1 MLTFGQPRLRTGR
14 LHCRVNHF
22 LMSTGGNHILCHQ
35 HFLADRTVLAFRLA
49 RFCTGRGHC
58 LVNHFLM
65 TTGGNLLLCYQHF
78 LADRAM
84 LALGQARLCTG
95 RLHCRI
101 DHFLVTTGGNLLL
114 CYQHFLADRAVLT
127 FGQAR
132 LCTGRLHCLVNDHLV
147 PLGGDCFLLCSCGLA
162 AVRILERS
170 VAAGADIIF
179 MVTGFCMGRFLGLHL
194 FRGVSQRRNGNLIQ
208 CGGYRSLRIGE
219 EHPAGAA
226 FPVFPI
232 THFLTG
238 CLLLRNRDDTVRLL
252 RRFLPDCKNIL
263 ALRAAFALCQSGAGT
278 GGLHCR
284 LDNNCMLGAV
294 PGQRLEGQV
303 DTGSIGLHKCV
314 HLRARIA
321 IHGNVHLSGVICVK
335 RMSIIVII
343 QGIEL
348 DVGVREPHFGQ
359 LVAAFKEIGTNIAAF
374 HCRFCQIGALA
385 EHTVAAAFPV
395 EALVQ
400 LYRAGNSD
408 PGQSVASHKD
418 EVARYDHPISELYLV
433 QSITIGKTI
442 VPKNKRCIRRSGFL
456 RTENDLLHARTPKG
470 IFPNFRNIRPNANLF
485 YSTAVLI
492 PWGIAGAAVIRH
504 CTAAGNFQHA
514 ILHQGPS
521 QVTSA
526 APRCDALI
534 LHLEVKRR
542 IQKCAVVAC
551 IIVNIHPF
559 PLCLCSTV
567 VHGFQNRAII
577 KGTYFN
583 TRYTIWNCNLGQLGT
598 ILECSGLNACYAL
611 RDFHFTQS
619 AAGKRIAA
627 NAAHGAGNADLR
639 QRRTPR
645 KSTVSNAAHGIGNAD
660 LRQRRTPRKN
670 TVSNAAHSTGN
681 ADLRQRRT
689 PIKSTV
695 ADTRH
700 AIRYRDIRHAIAVGK
715 CIISYI
721 LNTRAK
727 NHLFYLVGIAI
738 PGCRIISTGRRIV
751 IIGNSSGSGDRQHFV
766 VVDRPCQII
775 PTLSGKN
782 TGAVDRH
789 VAPKACI
796 PGCNML
802 PAGIRSA
809 IVNIRQLLA
818 GIKDTISNSCHTLGN
833 RNTFHGLAGIEA
845 ILIQFRHTVRNGNAG
860 HICAFLKC
868 AFADRGHAF
877 RNNNPPDARAP
888 AMPRCAS
895 RGIGIHLSGS
905 RNRQRSVA

>member
-1 MLTFGQPRLRTGR
+1 MLALGHARLRAGR
-14 LHCRVNHF
+14 LHRRV
-22 LMSTGGNHILCHQ
+22 
-35 HFLADRTVLAFRLA
+35 D
-49 RFCTGRGHC
+49 
-58 LVNHFLM
+58 HFLM
-65 TTGGNLLLCYQHF
+65 TTGGNLLLCHQHF

-95 RLHCRI
+95 RFHRLVN
-101 DHFLVTTGGNLLL
+101 HFLMATGGNLLL
-114 CYQHFLADRAVLT
+114 CHQHFLADRAMLS

-132 LCTGRLHCLVNDHLV
+132 LCTGRLHRRVNDHLV

-219 EHPAGAA
+219 ELPAGAA

-232 THFLTG
+232 AHFLTG

-263 ALRAAFALCQSGAGT
+263 ALRAVFARCQTGAGT

-408 PGQSVASHKD
+408 LGQSAAAHKD
-418 EVARYDHPISELYLV
+418 GVARYDHPISELYLV
-433 QSITIGKTI
+433 QKITIGKTI

-456 RTENDLLHARTPKG
+456 CTENDLLHARTPKG
-470 IFPNFRNIRPNANLF
+470 IFPNFRNICPNANLF
-485 YSTAVLI
+485 YSTAVPM
-492 PWGIAGAAVIRH
+492 PWGIAGVAVIRH

-521 QVTSA
+521 QITSA

-551 IIVNIHPF
+551 IIVNMHPF

-695 ADTRH
+695 SNAAHSTGNADLRQRRTPIKSTVADTRH
-700 AIRYRDIRHAIAVGK
+700 AIRYRDIRHAIAAGK
-715 CIISYI
+715 RIISYI
-721 LNTRAK
+721 LNTRAE

-738 PGCRIISTGRRIV
+738 PGRRIISTGRRIV

-833 RNTFHGLAGIEA
+833 RNTFHGLAGRKA
-845 ILIQFRHTVRNGNAG
+845 ILIQFRHTARNENAG

-868 AFADRGHAF
+868 VFADGGYAF
-877 RNNNPPDARAP
+877 RNSNLPDLRAP
-888 AMPRCAS
+888 AIPRCVP
-895 RGIGIHLSGS
+895 RGIGSHLSGS
-905 RNRQRSVA
+905 RNRQRSVVA

>member
-1 MLTFGQPRLRTGR
+1 M
-14 LHCRVNHF
+14 
-22 LMSTGGNHILCHQ
+22 
-35 HFLADRTVLAFRLA
+35 
-49 RFCTGRGHC
+49 
-58 LVNHFLM
+58 
-65 TTGGNLLLCYQHF
+65 
-78 LADRAM
+78 
-84 LALGQARLCTG
+84 
-95 RLHCRI
+95 
-101 DHFLVTTGGNLLL
+101 
-114 CYQHFLADRAVLT
+114 
-127 FGQAR
+127 
-132 LCTGRLHCLVNDHLV
+132 
-147 PLGGDCFLLCSCGLA
+147 
-162 AVRILERS
+162 
-170 VAAGADIIF
+170 
-179 MVTGFCMGRFLGLHL
+179 
-194 FRGVSQRRNGNLIQ
+194 
-208 CGGYRSLRIGE
+208 
-219 EHPAGAA
+219 
-226 FPVFPI
+226 
-232 THFLTG
+232 
-238 CLLLRNRDDTVRLL
+238 
-252 RRFLPDCKNIL
+252 
-263 ALRAAFALCQSGAGT
+263 
-278 GGLHCR
+278 
-284 LDNNCMLGAV
+284 
-294 PGQRLEGQV
+294 
-303 DTGSIGLHKCV
+303 
-314 HLRARIA
+314 
-321 IHGNVHLSGVICVK
+321 
-335 RMSIIVII
+335 
-343 QGIEL
+343 
-348 DVGVREPHFGQ
+348 
-359 LVAAFKEIGTNIAAF
+359 
-374 HCRFCQIGALA
+374 
-385 EHTVAAAFPV
+385 
-395 EALVQ
+395 
-400 LYRAGNSD
+400 
-408 PGQSVASHKD
+408 
-418 EVARYDHPISELYLV
+418 
-433 QSITIGKTI
+433 
-442 VPKNKRCIRRSGFL
+442 
-456 RTENDLLHARTPKG
+456 HARTPKG
-470 IFPNFRNIRPNANLF
+470 IFPNFRNICPNANLF
-485 YSTAVLI
+485 YSTAVPI
-492 PWGIAGAAVIRH
+492 PWGIAVAAVIRH
-504 CTAAGNFQHA
+504 FAAAGNFQHA

-551 IIVNIHPF
+551 IIVNMHPF

-577 KGTYFN
+577 KGTCFN

-598 ILECSGLNACYAL
+598 ILECSALNACYAL

-645 KSTVSNAAHGIGNAD
+645 KNTVSNAAHGIGNAD

-670 TVSNAAHSTGN
+670 TVSNAAHGVGDDDLRQSIAALKSTVANAAHGTGN

-796 PGCNML
+796 PGCDML

-818 GIKDTISNSCHTLGN
+818 GNKDTISNSCHTLGN
-833 RNTFHGLAGIEA
+833 RNIFHGLAGRKA
-845 ILIQFRHTVRNGNAG
+845 ILIQFRHTARNGNAG

-868 AFADRGHAF
+868 VFADGGYAF
-877 RNNNPPDARAP
+877 RNSNLPDFRAL
-888 AMPRCAS
+888 AIPRCVS
-895 RGIGIHLSGS
+895 RGIGIHPSGS
-905 RNRQRSVA
+905 RNRQRSVVA

>member
-1 MLTFGQPRLRTGR
+1 MLTFGQARLCTGR
-14 LHCRVNHF
+14 LHRRVDHF
-22 LMSTGGNHILCHQ
+22 LM
-35 HFLADRTVLAFRLA
+35 A
-49 RFCTGRGHC
+49 
-58 LVNHFLM
+58 
-65 TTGGNLLLCYQHF
+65 TGGNLLLCYQHF

-84 LALGQARLCTG
+84 L
-95 RLHCRI
+95 
-101 DHFLVTTGGNLLL
+101 
-114 CYQHFLADRAVLT
+114 T

-132 LCTGRLHCLVNDHLV
+132 LCTGRLHCRVNDHLV

-194 FRGVSQRRNGNLIQ
+194 FRGVPQSRNGNLIQ

-219 EHPAGAA
+219 ELPAGAA

-263 ALRAAFALCQSGAGT
+263 ALRAAFALCQSGAGA

-294 PGQRLEGQV
+294 SGQRLEGQV

-348 DVGVREPHFGQ
+348 DVGVREPHFSQ

-400 LYRAGNSD
+400 LYRFGNSD
-408 PGQSVASHKD
+408 PGQSAAAHKD
-418 EVARYDHPISELYLV
+418 VVARYDHPISELYLV
-433 QSITIGKTI
+433 QKITIGKTI
-442 VPKNKRCIRRSGFL
+442 IPKNKRCIRRSGFL
-456 RTENDLLHARTPKG
+456 CTENDLLHARTPKG
-470 IFPNFRNIRPNANLF
+470 IFPNFRNICPNANLF
-485 YSTAVLI
+485 YSTAVPM
-492 PWGIAGAAVIRH
+492 PWGIAGVAVIRH

-521 QVTSA
+521 QITSA

-551 IIVNIHPF
+551 IIVNMHPF
-559 PLCLCSTV
+559 PLCLCSAV
-567 VHGFQNRAII
+567 VHGFQGMAIK
-577 KGTYFN
+577 KGICVN
-583 TRYTIWNCNLGQLGT
+583 TRYTIWNCNLGQIGT
-598 ILECSGLNACYAL
+598 ILECSALYACYAL

-619 AAGKRIAA
+619 AAGKRLVA
-627 NAAHGAGNADLR
+627 NACYTGWNCNLGQLGTSPECVALNACYALGDFHFTQSAAGKR
-639 QRRTPR
+639 P
-645 KSTVSNAAHGIGNAD
+645 AA
-660 LRQRRTPRKN
+660 
-670 TVSNAAHSTGN
+670 NAAHSTGN

-700 AIRYRDIRHAIAVGK
+700 AIRYRDIRHAIAAGK
-715 CIISYI
+715 RIISYI
-721 LNTRAK
+721 LNTRAE

-738 PGCRIISTGRRIV
+738 PGRRIISTGRRIV
-751 IIGNSSGSGDRQHFV
+751 IIGNSSGSGNRQHFV

-833 RNTFHGLAGIEA
+833 RNIFHGHAGRKA
-845 ILIQFRHTVRNGNAG
+845 ILIQFRHTARNGNAG

-868 AFADRGHAF
+868 VFADGGHAF
-877 RNNNPPDARAP
+877 RNSNLPDLRAP
-888 AMPRCAS
+888 AIPRCVP
-895 RGIGIHLSGS
+895 RGIGSHLSGS
-905 RNRQRSVA
+905 RNRQRSVVA